1 MTSVRLVVE
10 SLGEYVSRHLIRR
23 EVAHIDE
30 ESALEITHVVAPT
43 LEVAGAAGDAV

>member
-1 MTSVRLVVE
+1 MASVRLVME
-10 SLGEYVSRHLIRR
+10 SLGEYVGRHLIGR
-23 EVAHIDE
+23 EVAHVNE

>member
-10 SLGEYVSRHLIRR
+10 SLGKYVSRHLVCR
-23 EVAHIDE
+23 EVAHVDE

-43 LEVAGAAGDAV
+43 LEVAGRGSGR